1 MSGNIFNLKHIDD
14 CEDKIDMDEL
24 FERKQQFELK
34 ELGLFKKI
42 LNQIHTKIKLSS
54 RQRIKEQF
62 LWFVVP
68 EVIVGFPRYE
78 QSICIAFLMDK
89 LKDNDFL
96 VNYYHPNLL
105 YIYWGHVVPRYM
117 RDEIKKKI
125 GIDVDKFGNRIIDE
139 DVDEEFRPER
149 NEKGEFNYESIMIK
163 QKPKM
168 DSKLLPSTK
177 KRGERDERD
186 ESKYAD
192 INSYNPTG
200 NITYNKILSGNYS

>member
-14 CEDKIDMDEL
+14 CEDKIDIDEL

-34 ELGLFKKI
+34 ELSLFKKI
-42 LNQIHTKIKLSS
+42 LNQIHTKIKLAS
-54 RQRIKEQF
+54 RLKIKDQF
-62 LWFVVP
+62 LWFIVP
-68 EVIVGFPRYE
+68 EVIMGFPRYE

-105 YIYWGHVVPRYM
+105 YIFWGHITPRYV
-117 RDEIKKKI
+117 RDEIKRKI
-125 GIDVDKFGNRIIDE
+125 GIEVDKFGNRIIDE
-139 DVDEEFRPER
+139 DENEEFRPDR
-149 NEKGEFNYESIMIK
+149 NNKGEVSYDSIMLK

-168 DSKLLPSTK
+168 ESKLLPPT
-177 KRGERDERD
+177 KRGGGGGDD
-186 ESKYAD
+186 GKYAD

-200 NITYNKILSGNYS
+200 NVTYNKILSEQYS